1 MAKSKKRPK
10 KGPHVEWIASTRAL
24 EAFCTHIREHGFVA
38 VDTEFH
44 REHTYFSILALVQLG
59 TDDRIA
65 CVDPLADGLNLT
77 ALKDILLDDSII
89 KVMHASRQDL
99 EIFYER
105 TGSVPA
111 PLFDTQVAAAL
122 LGMGDQLSYGAVVE
136 SVLGVRLKKTQGRTD
151 WMRRPLHADV
161 IDYAG
166 DDVRYLPEV
175 YRRMNGELEGLARR
189 EWLDEEQV
197 VLSSAET
204 YQLDTVDI
212 WLKVKGAGTLR
223 GVGCAVA
230 QRIAAWRETYAR
242 EVDRPKRRVLSDE
255 LVIDIARQA
264 PSEMAQLERMRAL
277 SDGIRK
283 KHGQTLLDIVEE
295 AVGIDRSEWP
305 KPQTRVSMRPVDDG
319 VVDLCA
325 AVLQLQARR
334 GQVNASLLANR
345 DELKRLA
352 AGERDLK
359 VLRGWRKELAGE
371 RLLDL
376 VEGRIQ
382 LYIKKDR
389 LIVESVPNGTDQ

>member
-1 MAKSKKRPK
+1 MAKSKKRSK
-10 KGPHVEWIASTRAL
+10 KGPPVEWIASTGDL
-24 EAFCTHIREHGFVA
+24 DNFCSHIQEKGFVA

-59 TDDRIA
+59 TDHRIA
-65 CVDPLADGLNLT
+65 CVDPLSDDLNLG
-77 ALKDILLDDSII
+77 ALKDVLLDSSIV

-136 SVLGVRLKKTQGRTD
+136 SVIGVRLKKTQGRTD
-151 WMRRPLHADV
+151 WMRRPLHSDV
-161 IDYAG
+161 LAYAG

-175 YRRMNGELEGLARR
+175 YRSMNGELEKLGRR
-189 EWLDEEQV
+189 DWLDQEQV
-197 VLSSAET
+197 VLSSPET

-212 WLKVKGAGTLR
+212 WRKVKGAGKVR

-230 QRIAAWRETYAR
+230 QRIAAWREEYAR
-242 EVDRPKRRVLSDE
+242 EVDRPKRRILSDE
-255 LVIDIARQA
+255 LVVDISRQV
-264 PSEMAQLERMRAL
+264 PTEMAQLERMRAL

-283 KHGQTLLDIVEE
+283 KHGRKLLELVQE
-295 AVGIDRSEWP
+295 ASNTDRSDWP
-305 KPQTRVSMRPVDDG
+305 KPQTRVSLRPVDDG
-319 VVDLCA
+319 VVDLCSA
-325 AVLQLQARR
+325 ILQLQARR
-334 GQVNASLLANR
+334 GQVNAGLLANR

-359 VLRGWRKELAGE
+359 VLRGWRKQLAGD
-371 RLLDL
+371 RLLEL
-376 VEGRIQ
+376 VEGRLR
-382 LYIKKDR
+382 LYIKDDR
-389 LIVESVPNGTDQ
+389 LIVESIGD